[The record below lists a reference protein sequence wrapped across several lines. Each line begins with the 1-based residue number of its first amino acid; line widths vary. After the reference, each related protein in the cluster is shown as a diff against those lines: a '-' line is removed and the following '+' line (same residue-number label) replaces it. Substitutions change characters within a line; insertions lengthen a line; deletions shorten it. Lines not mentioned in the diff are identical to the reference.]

1 MICKGCYQ
9 DRKLIK
15 AHIIPESFF
24 IGHRVAEKSPLLM
37 TDLAGV
43 HPKKSRIGI
52 YDKEI
57 LCSECEGRF
66 QEVDD
71 YGQTLL
77 LKDESSHIELKKSNL
92 VVGYQVNEV
101 NYQCLKLF
109 FISVLWR
116 ASISKHNFYS
126 KIQLGSYE
134 SKAKEIIWSGNLGSK
149 NLFSFFIAKF
159 NDPDIGR
166 VILDPHRERL
176 DGVNYCR
183 FYMYGYI
190 IYIKVDKRLTP
201 EKYRRFE
208 LNSNGVLYMV
218 NRDISKS
225 SELGIMQAIVNKK
238 I

>member
-1 MICKGCYQ
+1 MICKGCHQ
-9 DRKLIK
+9 DKKLIK

-43 HPKKSRIGI
+43 HPKKSPIGI

-57 LCSECEGRF
+57 LCSDCEKRF
-66 QEVDD
+66 QDVDD

-77 LKDESSHIELKKSNL
+77 LKHESSHIELKKSNSVL
-92 VVGYQVNEV
+92 GYQVNGV
-101 NYQCLKLF
+101 DYQRLKLF

-116 ASISKHNFYS
+116 ASISKHKFYS
-126 KIQLGSYE
+126 KIKLGSYE
-134 SKAKEIIWSGNLGSK
+134 SKAKEIIWSGNMGAI

-190 IYIKVDKRLTP
+190 IYIKVDKRITP
-201 EKYRRFE
+201 EKYRKFE

-218 NRDISKS
+218 SRDIFKS
-225 SELGIMQAIVNKK
+225 QELGIMQSIVNKK